1 MQDAMIV
8 PLKSGTIPKWRQIY
22 VSDVVATAIVVQI
35 NEITS
40 LVAGPSALL
49 ARYRTEAL
57 AKVSDC
63 AVFG

>member
-35 NEITS
+35 NEIII
-40 LVAGPSALL
+40 LVA
-49 ARYRTEAL
+49 
-57 AKVSDC
+57 V
-63 AVFG
+63 